1 MRANF
6 LFLSGFLPIELVDKK
21 KEFTMRSNSKARRKR
36 KPKECM
42 IKKEG
47 KKRELRKIIFWMPKL
62 EVKIG
67 RKD

>member
-1 MRANF
+1 MT
-6 LFLSGFLPIELVDKK
+6 K
-21 KEFTMRSNSKARRKR
+21 FTMKSIAKVRRKR
-36 KPKECM
+36 KPKESV

-47 KKRELRKIIFWMPKL
+47 KERELRKIIFWMPNL